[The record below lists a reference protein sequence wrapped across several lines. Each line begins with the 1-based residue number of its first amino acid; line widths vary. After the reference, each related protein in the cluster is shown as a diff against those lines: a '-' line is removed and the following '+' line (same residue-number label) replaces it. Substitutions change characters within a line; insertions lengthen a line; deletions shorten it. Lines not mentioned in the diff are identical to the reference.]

1 MAMRGWNPYY
11 RAPSD
16 RLLQRVSKD
25 AVPFT
30 RVSGQNPDGCL
41 QQERMSIESKTET
54 SVSGR
59 HAFWFSH
66 ATLEK
71 RLGFLLPAYRAGG
84 FSISTTDL
92 ASNASFVNYVRHHRL
107 TNPDTGAT
115 LDVVEKSIRK
125 VAFITSLESR
135 FYRERDVLA
144 DSVHFKHPTCLGV
157 IETPWE
163 SLIFTDFVQGRAP
176 RMAAIAVNV
185 ARGIAE
191 IESLSSLHVQ
201 RTSQWQAHRFWT
213 MDFFRPW
220 YLMRSRFNFERFL
233 PSVER
238 LAKQDDHFIG
248 LAERLRALSPVLR
261 RVAAEARNSQRCF
274 CHMDYLRKN
283 LFLSPQG
290 LQLIDWSEVKVGRIG
305 FDGGAYLSAIFRRN
319 DLPGFIKVRDEF
331 LQAYAEAL
339 DERFDRQSVALNL
352 NYVFL
357 LNALWHC
364 LRPETIA
371 EYQKKEKMPSLREKY
386 DYLLSLPLPFK

>member
-1 MAMRGWNPYY
+1 M
-11 RAPSD
+11 SD
-16 RLLQRVSKD
+16 RK
-25 AVPFT
+25 
-30 RVSGQNPDGCL
+30 PDGCL
-41 QQERMSIESKTET
+41 QLERMSTESNTET

-59 HAFWFSH
+59 NAFWLSH

-71 RLGFLLPAYRAGG
+71 RLGFLLPAYQADD

-107 TNPDTGAT
+107 TDLGTGAT

-125 VAFITSLESR
+125 IGFITSLESR

-144 DSVHFKHPTCLGV
+144 DSIHFKHPACLGV

-163 SLIFTDFVQGRAP
+163 SLIFTDYVQGRAP
-176 RMAAIAVNV
+176 QMAAIAVNV

-191 IESLSSLHVQ
+191 IESLSNRHLQ
-201 RTSQWQAHRFWT
+201 RTSRWQARRFWT

-220 YLMRSRFNFERFL
+220 YLLRSRFNYQRFL
-233 PSVER
+233 PSVEK
-238 LAKQDDHFIG
+238 LAKQDVRFSS
-248 LAERLRALSPVLR
+248 LANRLRALSPTLR
-261 RVAAEARNSQRCF
+261 RAAAAARGSQRCF

-283 LFLSPQG
+283 LFLSPVG

-331 LQAYAEAL
+331 LQAYAQAL
-339 DERFDRQSVALNL
+339 DERFDRQSAMLNL
-352 NYVFL
+352 NYIFL
-357 LNALWHC
+357 LNSLWHC

-371 EYQKKEKMPSLREKY
+371 EYQKKETMPSLWEKY
-386 DYLLSLPLPFK
+386 DYLLALALSAKS

>member
-1 MAMRGWNPYY
+1 
-11 RAPSD
+11 
-16 RLLQRVSKD
+16 
-25 AVPFT
+25 
-30 RVSGQNPDGCL
+30 
-41 QQERMSIESKTET
+41 MSTESNTDT
-54 SVSGR
+54 SVSSK
-59 HAFWFSH
+59 HAFWLSH

-71 RLGFLLPAYRAGG
+71 RLGFLLPTYRADG
-84 FSISTTDL
+84 FSITTTDL

-107 TNPDTGAT
+107 TNLDTGAT

-135 FYRERDVLA
+135 FYREREILA
-144 DSVHFKHPTCLGV
+144 DSVHFQHPACLGV

-191 IESLSSLHVQ
+191 IETLSSLHLQ
-201 RTSQWQAHRFWT
+201 RSSWWQAHTFWT

-220 YLMRSRFNFERFL
+220 YLLRSRFNFERFL
-233 PSVER
+233 PSVEK
-238 LAKQDDHFIG
+238 LAKQDEHFIG
-248 LAERLRALSPVLR
+248 LAERMRGLSPALR
-261 RVAAEARNSQRCF
+261 RAAAMARNSQRCF

-319 DLPGFIKVRDEF
+319 DLPSFIKVRDEF
-331 LQAYAEAL
+331 LQTYIDAL
-339 DERFDRQSVALNL
+339 DERFDRQSAMLNL

-371 EYQKKEKMPSLREKY
+371 EYQQKEKMPSLREKY
-386 DYLLSLPLPFK
+386 DYLLALPLPAN

>member
-1 MAMRGWNPYY
+1 MVG
-11 RAPSD
+11 
-16 RLLQRVSKD
+16 KD
-25 AVPFT
+25 AAPFT
-30 RVSGQNPDGCL
+30 CVSGQKPDGCL
-41 QQERMSIESKTET
+41 QLERMSSESNTEL

-59 HAFWFSH
+59 HAFWLSH

-71 RLGFLLPAYRAGG
+71 RLSFLLPAYRADG
-84 FSISTTDL
+84 FSITTTDL

-107 TNPDTGAT
+107 TDLGTGAT

-125 VAFITSLESR
+125 VGFITSLESR

-163 SLIFTDFVQGRAP
+163 SLIFTDYVQGRAP

-191 IESLSSLHVQ
+191 IETLSSRHVQ
-201 RTSQWQAHRFWT
+201 RTSWWQARKFWT

-220 YLMRSRFNFERFL
+220 YLLRSRFNFQRFL
-233 PSVER
+233 PSVEK
-238 LAKQDDHFIG
+238 LAKQDNHFIG
-248 LAERLRALSPVLR
+248 LADRLRALSPALR
-261 RVAAEARNSQRCF
+261 RAAAEARSSQRCF

-331 LQAYAEAL
+331 LQAYAQAL
-339 DERFDRQSVALNL
+339 DERFDRQGAMLNL
-352 NYVFL
+352 NYIFL
-357 LNALWHC
+357 LNSLWHC

-371 EYQKKEKMPSLREKY
+371 EYQKKEKMTCLREKY
-386 DYLLSLPLPFK
+386 DYLLALAAQS